1 MPLFGFLSR
10 LSRRRNVAEELL
22 EETWLRLVTNA
33 RRLRPDT
40 RLAPWLFTVARN
52 LYWSYCRSRLP
63 CEARTVELIDLWPL
77 ADDRPSPFEVAA
89 AGGTRAPAAR
99 AGPRRA
105 PRPPPR
111 GATARRQRGAHAG
124 RGSGGLRCD
133 AGGVPPASLARARGA
148 RGRAE
153 RFAPGRDSTNEWRAD
168 VMPDDLH
175 TDPLLR
181 SLAGPC
187 PPSTWTRRAPRASGR
202 AAMRCWSTGNGGGW
216 LWPSLL
222 PISSGASSSPP

>member
-1 MPLFGFLSR
+1 MDREAELALIERLRCGDAAAFDAVYEAFRRPLFGFLSR

-89 AGGTRAPAAR
+89 AGELERGGSS
-99 AGPRRA
+99 GPS
-105 PRPPPR
+105 PRSPP
-111 GATARRQRGAHAG
+111 ATARCYCSSPARGSRRPRQR
-124 RGSGGLRCD
+124 R
-133 AGGVPPASLARARGA
+133 PA
-148 RGRAE
+148 
-153 RFAPGRDSTNEWRAD
+153 
-168 VMPDDLH
+168 V
-175 TDPLLR
+175 
-181 SLAGPC
+181 
-187 PPSTWTRRAPRASGR
+187 
-202 AAMRCWSTGNGGGW
+202 
-216 LWPSLL
+216 
-222 PISSGASSSPP
+222 